1 MQQTSD
7 RPGMSLPSASESHLH
22 HGVSPDDQSVVAT
35 LQFFQESMEKQ
46 FSSIV
51 EKLDMMGGRMAALE
65 TRQKVLEDEVRSS
78 SSSSTSVS
86 PSLSASSTY

>member
-1 MQQTSD
+1 
-7 RPGMSLPSASESHLH
+7 
-22 HGVSPDDQSVVAT
+22 
-35 LQFFQESMEKQ
+35 MEKQ

-78 SSSSTSVS
+78 SSSSTSV
-86 PSLSASSTY
+86 